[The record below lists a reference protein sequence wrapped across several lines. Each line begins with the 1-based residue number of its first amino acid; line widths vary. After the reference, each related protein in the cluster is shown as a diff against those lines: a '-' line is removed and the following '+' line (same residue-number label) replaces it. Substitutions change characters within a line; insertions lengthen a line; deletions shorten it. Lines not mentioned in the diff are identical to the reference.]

1 MKTSNSSENIDHN
14 HRRFFGTDTVTII
27 SGHSGTFS
35 FANAET
41 TRPETTKEEEP
52 MTTAGDAGKPGWA

>member
-52 MTTAGDAGKPGWA
+52 MTDSR